1 MEAEAVTVTTLSN
14 SETEQLGRVPPQSRE
29 AEMCVLGSLI
39 LDPPAVDIV
48 VQWLTEEHFYIPA
61 HSLVYQ
67 ALVAMSV
74 ARKPVDL
81 VSLREE
87 LKQRKL
93 LEQIGGQD
101 YLVRLVDAVP
111 NAANVEYYGKI
122 VRDKA
127 MLRGL
132 ITAATDLCREAY
144 DSKDDAT
151 LVIDR
156 AEQRIF
162 ELAGAQITDHA
173 EPIRNIIQQTFEQ
186 LQTLDGSITGLATG
200 YFKLDELTCGLQP
213 GEMIIIAAR
222 PSVGK
227 TAIALNMAEHMA
239 ADDHKPVLVFSIE
252 MARQQLAQRV
262 LCSRSRFDQSRL
274 RRGNISTD
282 DWQRLQMAAGD
293 LEEAPLYIDDSPEI
307 NMIQMRA
314 KARRM
319 QAKYGISCI
328 FIDYLQL
335 ITPMGGESRQVQVSD
350 ISRQIKALARELKVP
365 VVTLAQLNRAVEE
378 RIGHEPRM
386 SDLRESGSIEQ
397 DADVVCLLHRPDY
410 YDKESAEPNVA
421 VLYVAKQRNGPTGDL
436 KLTFLRECTRFEN
449 YHADEGAAV

>member
-1 MEAEAVTVTTLSN
+1 MTATTTLSS

-29 AEMCVLGSLI
+29 AEMCVLGAMI
-39 LDPPAVDIV
+39 LTPDAIDIV
-48 VQWLTEEHFYIPA
+48 VQWLKDDHFYIPA
-61 HSLVYQ
+61 HALIYQ
-67 ALVAMSV
+67 ALVTMSL
-74 ARKPVDL
+74 AGKPVDL

-87 LKQRKL
+87 LKQRKV

-101 YLVRLVDAVP
+101 YLVRLIDAVP
-111 NAANVEYYGKI
+111 NAANIEYYGKT

-127 MLRGL
+127 LLRGL
-132 ITAATDLCREAY
+132 ITAATELCREAY
-144 DSKDDAT
+144 DSKDDAA

-162 ELAGAQITDHA
+162 DLAGQQVVENA

-200 YFKLDELTCGLQP
+200 YFKLDELTCGFQP
-213 GEMIIIAAR
+213 GEMIVIAAR

-252 MARQQLAQRV
+252 MARQQLAQRF

-274 RRGNISTD
+274 RRGNITTD

-293 LEEAPLYIDDSPEI
+293 LETAPLYIDDSPEI

-319 QAKYGISCI
+319 MAKYGIACI

-335 ITPMGGESRQVQVSD
+335 ITPLGGESRQVQVSD
-350 ISRQIKALARELKVP
+350 MSRQIKAMARDLKIP

-397 DADVVCLLHRPDY
+397 DADVICLLHRPDY
-410 YDKESAEPNVA
+410 YDTDAEPNVA
-421 VLYVAKQRNGPTGDL
+421 ELIVAKQRNGPIGKL

-449 YHADEGAAV
+449 YHSDQPTPGY

>member
-1 MEAEAVTVTTLSN
+1 MTVALSN
-14 SETEQLGRVPPQSRE
+14 SEAQQLGRVPPQSRE
-29 AEMCVLGSLI
+29 AEMCVLGAMI
-39 LDPPAVDIV
+39 LDPASIDIV
-48 VQWLTEEHFYIPA
+48 VQWLKEEHFYIPA
-61 HSLVYQ
+61 HAQLYQ
-67 ALVAMSV
+67 TLVAMSL
-74 ARKPVDL
+74 ARKEVDL
-81 VSLREE
+81 VTLREE
-87 LKQRKL
+87 LKQRRL
-93 LEQIGGQD
+93 LDPVGGQD

-111 NAANVEYYGKI
+111 NAANIEHYGRI

-132 ITAATDLCREAY
+132 ITVTTESCREAY
-144 DSKDDAT
+144 DSRDDAAF
-151 LVIDR
+151 VIDR

-162 ELAGAQITDHA
+162 ELAGAQVTENA

-186 LQTLDGSITGLATG
+186 LQSLDGSITGLATG
-200 YFKLDELTCGLQP
+200 YLKLDELTCGLQA
-213 GEMIIIAAR
+213 GEMIVIAAR

-239 ADDHKPVLVFSIE
+239 AEDHKPVLIFSLE
-252 MARQQLAQRV
+252 MARQQLAQRF
-262 LCSRSRFDQSRL
+262 LCSRSRFDQARL
-274 RRGNISTD
+274 RRGNITTD

-293 LEEAPLYIDDSPEI
+293 LEEAPIFIDDSAEA

-319 QAKYGISCI
+319 KARHDIQCI

-335 ITPMGGESRQVQVSD
+335 ITPLSGESRQVQVSD
-350 ISRQIKALARELKVP
+350 ISRQIKALARELHIP

-410 YDKESAEPNVA
+410 YDADAEPNVA
-421 VLYVAKQRNGPTGDL
+421 EFIVAKQRNGPVGKV

-449 YHADEGAAV
+449 YHGEGPGM